1 MLVSLTLAIA
11 TSLGVLVPPS
21 TAPGVGGEVPS
32 LGLQPRITVWTN
44 RDEDPYHRGE
54 RVRVYFSTDR
64 DAYVTIIRV
73 DTDGLLRVLFP
84 TEPWEDNFA
93 RGGRTFEV
101 LGRSNTPAFHI
112 DDPAGMGYIFAVSSL
127 DPFDYREI
135 SLSDRWDYR
144 AISDGQV
151 RGDPYVALTDLADR
165 IAYNSDYDY
174 DIVPYYVER
183 KYDYPRFVCYDCHAY
198 PMYSR
203 WDPYRTHCTSF
214 RIVIYD
220 DPYYYPYRRYDGRR
234 VVIVRPRR
242 PGPRYVFKDADGR
255 SDYVTRSRR
264 PRTSTPDRQRAVER
278 DTRGRE
284 VGDRGAAPAPVK
296 PRTRRPSATQPNPGA
311 KAPDRRRPSTPDRA
325 RPMVPSTRPAPEA
338 REDRRR
344 VVVPQPN
351 RDAGGGKARQGEP
364 SRRRVTEPS
373 AGRATRAAP
382 KPSRPDRTAERR
394 PSNDRDRVRAP
405 NRPTRRAEPTKPKPR
420 AEPRRTPSTSRVTP
434 NRTPTRRAE
443 PKRVEPKKTPQRKS
457 TGTPALKRRKP

>member
-1 MLVSLTLAIA
+1 MSLALA
-11 TSLGVLVPPS
+11 TGLGVLVPPS
-21 TAPGVGGEVPS
+21 TVPGIGVPS
-32 LGLQPRITVWTN
+32 LGLQPQITVWTN
-44 RDEDPYHRGE
+44 KDDDPFYRGE
-54 RVRVYFSTDR
+54 RARVYFSTDR

-93 RGGRTFEV
+93 RGGTTFEV
-101 LGRSNTPAFHI
+101 LGRASTPAFRI
-112 DDPAGMGYIFAVSSL
+112 DDPPGMGYVFAVSSL
-127 DPFDYREI
+127 DPFDFREI

-144 AISDGQV
+144 AISDGRV

-165 IAYNSDYDY
+165 IAYNSEYDY

-220 DPYYYPYRRYDGRR
+220 EPYYYPYRRYDGRR

-242 PGPRYVFKDADGR
+242 PGPRYVFKDADRGK
-255 SDYVTRSRR
+255 DYVTRTRR
-264 PRTSTPDRQRAVER
+264 PRTSEPERRRTVER

-284 VGDRGAAPAPVK
+284 VGGRGSSPDRVE
-296 PRTRRPSATQPNPGA
+296 PRTRRPSPVKPNPGTETR
-311 KAPDRRRPSTPDRA
+311 DRRRPSTPDRA

-344 VVVPQPN
+344 VVVPQPKRATEGRTAD
-351 RDAGGGKARQGEP
+351 RDEP
-364 SRRRVTEPS
+364 SRRRVTQPS
-373 AGRATRAAP
+373 PGRTTRAAP
-382 KPSRPDRTAERR
+382 APSKPDRTVERR
-394 PSNDRDRVRAP
+394 PNTDQNRVRTP
-405 NRPTRRAEPTKPKPR
+405 DRSTRRAEPAKPKPR
-420 AEPRRTPSTSRVTP
+420 AEPRRSTSPSRVTP
-434 NRTPTRRAE
+434 RRQPTRRAE
-443 PKRVEPKKTPQRKS
+443 PKRAEPQKQTPKPKS
-457 TGTPALKRRKP
+457 TGTPKLKRRKP